1 MINKIKSATGDLFER
16 SKAQGKIQK
25 LRSDIRRLRAKQ
37 KTEKQKFGIDIWDHI
52 ASDNNHEVRRIF
64 QVAKNVID
72 ELEQEIQA
80 KKKEKGRLRE
90 INEAIRDSS
99 HGLERVDVLESIRA
113 DTERLPTFEYTEDD
127 EKGGLDLDIVPEEVE
142 DQAADEAEIPKL
154 SLGAYRAG
162 TQKVERKSNHKFSE
176 KPIRLTL

>member
-1 MINKIKSATGDLFER
+1 MS
-16 SKAQGKIQK
+16 
-25 LRSDIRRLRAKQ
+25 
-37 KTEKQKFGIDIWDHI
+37 
-52 ASDNNHEVRRIF
+52 
-64 QVAKNVID
+64 
-72 ELEQEIQA
+72 
-80 KKKEKGRLRE
+80 
-90 INEAIRDSS
+90 EAIRDSS